1 MGRDHSTIFK
11 LVLHHMQMT
20 LAHLKIVRTG
30 FTIFTGNEHCFL
42 VFKFF
47 FSMTA
52 MVYKLTS
59 AEDCCCMQHWQ
70 ATLDYLPCLAAF
82 AVTSTGSSEAYS
94 LRHSLQIAFILF
106 ITCLIQNSN
115 IFCPQSLNFPLSVS
129 STLFCQQLGIHI
141 FLKTEQQQKRTEATC
156 ILWQSELL
164 NQQSWQSIGIQKW
177 DFKHHNPLQ
186 YLL

>member
-11 LVLHHMQMT
+11 LVLHHRQMT
-20 LAHLKIVRTG
+20 LAHPKIVRTCI
-30 FTIFTGNEHCFL
+30 TIFTGNEHCFL

-70 ATLDYLPCLAAF
+70 TKPGYLPCLAAF
-82 AVTSTGSSEAYS
+82 VVTSTGSSEAYN

-106 ITCLIQNSN
+106 ITFDRKQQY
-115 IFCPQSLNFPLSVS
+115 FCPQSLNLPLLVS
-129 STLFCQQLGIHI
+129 STLFVTTTWHTYI
-141 FLKTEQQQKRTEATC
+141 FKDWMNSNRNRRHMYTSAN
-156 ILWQSELL
+156 WA
-164 NQQSWQSIGIQKW
+164 
-177 DFKHHNPLQ
+177 P
-186 YLL
+186 